1 MKNTLMCLLASL
13 LLAAGLTA
21 CGGGQTNGTADN
33 YGTNAGDAAGN
44 GAGSSVNGADS
55 SLNGTDGSVNGTE
68 HYRGDSNQDGY
79 DDGLVEDARDAV
91 DDAGRSVRNAV
102 DDAGRAIDR
111 AF

>member
-21 CGGGQTNGTADN
+21 CGGGQTNGTADG
-33 YGTNAGDAAGN
+33 YGTTGQV
-44 GAGSSVNGADS
+44 GSGV
-55 SLNGTDGSVNGTE
+55 DGNGTE
-68 HYRGDSNQDGY
+68 HYRGDADGDGY

-102 DDAGRAIDR
+102 DDAGRAMDR